1 MGEIMEKLDLKKIKQ
16 IRKNKPPKL
25 MVYGA
30 GGVGK
35 TTFAFDFP
43 SKPKRKNKKSKFA
56 KYSPRSNQDWM
67 NCNPMHST
75 TYIPKLVTT
84 KKGR

>member
-1 MGEIMEKLDLKKIKQ
+1 MKKLELIKKPS
-16 IRKNKPPKL
+16 PPKL
-25 MVYGA
+25 RIYGA

-35 TTFAFDFP
+35 TTFAGSWQ

-56 KYSPRSNQDWM
+56 KYSPRSSQDWI
-67 NCNPMHST
+67 NAKPMHST